1 MHVVA
6 TMLLKWKVIALRSGY
21 KVKIKIEHPYSGYTV
36 YGVHEII
43 EWAARHRLHHGLDT
57 ALILSILLNKC
68 VVVGHEVIPKLHLI
82 MSKTLNQREG
92 YCNGLIS
99 VSMQRFGERKL
110 LQGEYFN

>member
-1 MHVVA
+1 M
-6 TMLLKWKVIALRSGY
+6 
-21 KVKIKIEHPYSGYTV
+21 IEL
-36 YGVHEII
+36 
-43 EWAARHRLHHGLDT
+43 AARHRLHHVLYT
-57 ALILSILLNKC
+57 ALVLSILLKKC